1 MIWKSFWAFSLF
13 LPIILLILWR
23 WFFRKRI
30 ESAIGFSL
38 AGQWKN
44 IYFGWR
50 PQTVWVPLVLWFMA
64 MALAVITL
72 ARPQLAD
79 TKVKKNI
86 EGIDIFIVLDISDSM
101 LIEDMEPINRLES
114 AKETIKRFIK
124 GRISDRIGLM
134 VFAGESY
141 TRVPLTLDYPLL
153 LKNVDQVQPST
164 NIKMGTA
171 IGVAL
176 ANGVSRIRDSNAKS
190 RVIIFLTDGENNTGT
205 IDPDT
210 AIEVAKGYGIKIYS
224 IGIGK
229 DGQAQLPVYVQD
241 AFGRK
246 IKQYR
251 PMHSSVNEDLL
262 GRMAKDTGGK
272 FWRASTG
279 NQLSDIFKSIDN
291 LEKTKI
297 ETNQYTRYEEKY
309 QGWLQWAIWF
319 MVAALFGQVALWR
332 KAP

>member
-1 MIWKSFWAFSLF
+1 MIWKSFWAFSF
-13 LPIILLILWR
+13 LVPLILIGLWR
-23 WFFRKRI
+23 WFFKDRI

-38 AGQWKN
+38 AKEWKN
-44 IYFGWR
+44 ISFGWR
-50 PQTVWVPLVLWFMA
+50 PKTVWVPLALWFGA
-64 MALAVITL
+64 MALAIFAL

-101 LIEDMEPINRLES
+101 LIEDMDPVNRMES
-114 AKETIKRFIK
+114 AKETIKKFIK
-124 GRISDRIGLM
+124 GRISDRIGFM

-153 LKNVDQVQPST
+153 LKNVEQVQPST

-176 ANGVSRIRDSNAKS
+176 ANGVGRIKDSKAKS
-190 RVIIFLTDGENNTGT
+190 RVVIFLTDGENNTGT

-210 AIEVAKGYGIKIYS
+210 AVDVAKGYGIKIYS

-229 DGQAQLPVYVQD
+229 DGEAQLPVYVQD

-251 PMHSSVNEDLL
+251 PMHSSVNDELL
-262 GRMAKDTGGK
+262 GRMAKETGGK
-272 FWRASTG
+272 YWRASTG
-279 NQLSDIFKSIDN
+279 DQLREVFKSIDN

-309 QGWLQWAIWF
+309 LSWLQLAIWL
-319 MVAALFGQVALWR
+319 MVASLFGQVALWR
-332 KAP
+332 KSP

>member
-1 MIWKSFWAFSLF
+1 MIWKSFWAFSF
-13 LPIILLILWR
+13 LIPLILIVLWR
-23 WFFRKRI
+23 YFFKKRI
-30 ESAIGFSL
+30 ESAVGFSL
-38 AGQWKN
+38 VHKWKE
-44 IYFGWR
+44 ISFGWR
-50 PQTVWVPLVLWFMA
+50 PQTVWVPLALWFIA
-64 MALAVITL
+64 MALAIFAL

-101 LIEDMEPINRLES
+101 LIEDMEPVNRLES
-114 AKETIKRFIK
+114 AKETIKKFIK
-124 GRISDRIGLM
+124 GRVSDRIGFM

-153 LKNVDQVQPST
+153 LKNVDQVQTSG

-176 ANGVSRIRDSNAKS
+176 ANGVGRIKDSNAKS
-190 RVIIFLTDGENNTGT
+190 RVVIFLTDGENNTGT

-210 AIEVAKGYGIKIYS
+210 AIDVAKGYGIKIYS

-229 DGQAQLPVYVQD
+229 DGESQLPVYVQD

-246 IKQYR
+246 VKQYR
-251 PMHSSVNEDLL
+251 PMHSSVNDELL

-272 FWRASTG
+272 YWRASTG
-279 NQLSDIFKSIDN
+279 GQLREVFSAIDN

-309 QGWLQWAIWF
+309 QSWLQWAIWL
-319 MVAALFGQVALWR
+319 MVAGLFGQIVIWR